1 MGNIFSFHKR
11 DSDKLYIFFGNNENE
26 VIYEENGEGIIF
38 NKNGKVIGIEKLYI
52 SKSVGFSKTIPVE
65 VVVA

>member
-1 MGNIFSFHKR
+1 MFHNK
-11 DSDKLYIFFGNNENE
+11 DSDTLDIWFGNPEDE
-26 VIYEENGEGIIF
+26 VICEEAGEGIIF
-38 NKNGKVIGIEKLYI
+38 KKDKNGKVIGIEKLYV